1 MAKVAKPQSEIVR
14 VAEALEDELALL
26 ETISSSAR
34 KIRLTSDKN
43 IKRAAAELSETLTLP
58 DRLAQRLTDVSA
70 AMMRMEERQRAA
82 LEPLAA
88 FAAELRGRMQLF
100 ARHMETFAVLGS
112 SASELNAALTAG
124 SKDRADLARAEAKLH
139 EISEQARAL
148 FEAARADD
156 FPEIAREA
164 DVLKQ
169 RMAALGK
176 RLASSGS

>member
-14 VAEALEDELALL
+14 TAEALEDELALL

-43 IKRAAAELSETLTLP
+43 MKRAAAELSETLALP
-58 DRLAQRLTDVSA
+58 ERLAQRLTDVSA

-88 FAAELRGRMQLF
+88 FAAELRGRMELF
-100 ARHMETFAVLGS
+100 ATHMKTFAALGS
-112 SASELNAALTAG
+112 AASELNATLAA
-124 SKDRADLARAEAKLH
+124 SPQDRAEVARAEAKLR

-176 RLASSGS
+176 RLVS